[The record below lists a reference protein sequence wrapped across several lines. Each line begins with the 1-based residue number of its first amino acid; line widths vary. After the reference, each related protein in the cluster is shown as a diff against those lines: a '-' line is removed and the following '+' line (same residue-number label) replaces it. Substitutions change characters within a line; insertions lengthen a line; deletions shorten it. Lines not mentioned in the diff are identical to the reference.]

1 MIVPLLLLAAAA
13 AAPTLTASLDTTATT
28 VGGRVTMHLDVDVPE
43 GWFVEP
49 PAPPAELGSFRVRGV
64 QVAERTDVHQRFDVL
79 LVPVEPGP
87 QEVPA
92 LTVIARPD
100 SGEAVELASPPLPLV
115 VASNLEAPAAPP
127 DSAAAA
133 ATPEP
138 ADLKPAREAPRDWR
152 PVWIAAAVAALA
164 GVLAF
169 VLLRKLRRRERP
181 PEAVPAAPRKPARPA
196 WEIALEELDS
206 VALERWVE
214 RGELRR
220 EYEAVTEALRRY
232 LENRWGVPALESTT
246 DDLRT
251 LLRRS
256 AVPPEVAGRVLS
268 LLGEAD
274 LVKFAKARPDAA
286 SARECDP
293 RARGIVTD
301 TIPREEAA

>member
-1 MIVPLLLLAAAA
+1 MIVPLLLLVAT
-13 AAPTLTASLDTTATT
+13 APTLTASLDTTVTT

-49 PAPPAELGSFRVRGV
+49 PAPPAELGAFRVRGV
-64 QVAERTDVHQRFDVL
+64 QAAERADTHQRFDVH

-92 LTVIARPD
+92 LTVIARPG
-100 SGEAVELASPPLPLV
+100 SGEPVELSSPPLPLT
-115 VASNLEAPAAPP
+115 VASNLEPPAGAP

-133 ATPEP
+133 AAPEP
-138 ADLKPAREAPRDWR
+138 AELKPARDAPRDWR
-152 PVWIAAAVAALA
+152 PVWIAAAAAALA
-164 GVLAF
+164 GALAF
-169 VLLRKLRRRERP
+169 LALRRLRRRAP
-181 PEAVPAAPRKPARPA
+181 PVEAVPAVPRKPARPA
-196 WEIALEELDS
+196 WEIALEELDA

-246 DDLRT
+246 DDLRA

-256 AVPPEVAGRVLS
+256 AVPAEVARRVLS

-274 LVKFAKARPDAA
+274 LVKFAKARPDPD
-286 SARECDP
+286 SARACDA

-301 TIPREEAA
+301 TIPREDAA